1 MTGGVEAARLIGS
14 DDVDSVEI
22 RVDRVVVL
30 EVVLE
35 LELEAVVVLEMVEM
49 EEVEEVEEEVEEKAD
64 PSLFHPRVD
73 WS

>member
-1 MTGGVEAARLIGS
+1 MLCDRIMRRCVEER
-14 DDVDSVEI
+14 
-22 RVDRVVVL
+22 
-30 EVVLE
+30 
-35 LELEAVVVLEMVEM
+35 